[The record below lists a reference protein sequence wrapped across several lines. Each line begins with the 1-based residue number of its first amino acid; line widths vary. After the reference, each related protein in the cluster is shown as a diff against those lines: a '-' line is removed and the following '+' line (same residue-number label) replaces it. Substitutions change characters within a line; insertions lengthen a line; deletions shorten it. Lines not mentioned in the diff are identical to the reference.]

1 MQLFVQ
7 GQALHAI
14 NVSEETTF
22 DELKSELVVFEG
34 VPVED
39 QVLSYGGVPLED
51 ETLICETV
59 PELATLSLAVR
70 VLGGQQ

>member
-34 VPVED
+34 VSVED

-51 ETLICETV
+51 ETLVCQTV

-70 VLGGQQ
+70 VLGG